1 MTRPLP
7 SCLKC
12 GLPISFRKNS
22 RGAFVPTNP
31 DGSDHW
37 DACREAINSSVAH
50 RRVVETNADTGE
62 TTTWGVLKTG
72 KRIRLAIDSGE
83 FTHGIVRP
91 SGLCGCLE
99 LPPWEACAGCPDR
112 LDQRH
117 IEAA

>member
-50 RRVVETNADTGE
+50 RRVVEKIGSEPSARLPTTGQGQVRI
-62 TTTWGVLKTG
+62 TSLLAW
-72 KRIRLAIDSGE
+72 KRVA
-83 FTHGIVRP
+83 
-91 SGLCGCLE
+91 E
-99 LPPWEACAGCPDR
+99 LPD
-112 LDQRH
+112 LS
-117 IEAA
+117 